1 MEIKKNQDYII
12 DIVDVGSSGEGIG
25 KIDNF
30 TVFVEN
36 TVIGDRVKIKIVKL
50 KKSYG
55 YGKLLDILT
64 QSPNRVKPECIYSDK
79 CGGCQL
85 QNYNYKT
92 QLEIKQKIVK
102 DNLERIAKLPNID
115 LPPITGM
122 TNTKNYRNKAQF
134 PVGVK
139 DNKVQIGFY
148 SKRSHNIIDIDNCY
162 INHEINCQIIKI
174 LKNFIS
180 QYNISVY
187 DEINHK
193 GLIRHI
199 LTRIGFKTNQ
209 LMVCIIINGNKLPH
223 SSELVENLKAIKN
236 IKSIA
241 LNHNT
246 NKNNVILGD
255 KTEILWGSSYIN
267 DYIGD
272 IKFEI
277 SPTSFFQVNPIQTK
291 ILYDKVLE
299 FAELKGNEIVWDTYC
314 GIGTISLFI
323 AKKAKK
329 VYGIEIV
336 KSAIKDAKHNAKI
349 NNINNVE
356 FYEGN
361 AETFIPE
368 LYENN
373 KIKTDILILDPPRK
387 GCSQKLIDTIVKI
400 KPNKIIYVSCN
411 SATLARDLQI
421 LKEYYNISKIYLI
434 DLFPNSIHV
443 ETVALLSLKT
453 GTPKIEVTME
463 VDSDSN
469 YSPEEKATYQ
479 KIKEYVKDKYSVN
492 VHTRYIAE
500 VKRMCGINMGENYNK
515 SKKENPDIKHCPKE
529 KAEYIID
536 ALKYFKLI

>member
-1 MEIKKNQDYII
+1 MEIKKNQDYIV
-12 DIVDVGSSGEGIG
+12 DIADIGSSGEGIG

-36 TVIGDRVKIKIVKL
+36 TVIGDKVKIKIVKL

-115 LPPITGM
+115 LPPIIGM

-134 PVGVK
+134 PVGIK

-174 LKNFIS
+174 LKDFIS

-199 LTRIGFKTNQ
+199 LTRIGFKTNE

-223 SSELVENLKAIKN
+223 SSELVENLKTIKT

-387 GCSQKLIDTIVKI
+387 GCSQKLIDTIIKI

-453 GTPKIEVTME
+453 GTSKIEVTME

-469 YSPEEKATYQ
+469 YSPEKKATYQ

-492 VHTRYIAE
+492 VHIRYIAE
-500 VKRMCGINMGENYNK
+500 VNRMCGIDMGENYNK
-515 SKKENPDIKHCPKE
+515 SKKENPDVKQCPDE
-529 KAEYIID
+529 KVEYIKN
-536 ALKYFKLI
+536 ALKYFELI